1 MSTRSALA
9 GGAVTVAI
17 VAALGNP
24 AAQDAAAEEGASVL
38 LRTVVGVPG
47 WDVPDGAGGDVV
59 GGVVLRLA
67 VLIVLAAALCAAAG
81 RARARGPALLA
92 GWGALVVAG
101 AVAAA
106 VAYAYAVTVILPGGT
121 FGDLDGDGL
130 VAAANDGAAFG
141 LWAGWLVGLAVAV
154 ATRPERAEVFDEPAA
169 VSAHAGRITDP
180 PAPWWAPTSTVDEN
194 GRTTTRPG
202 PTVFPPG
209 GMPPVVAGVDD
220 PPNPRPAT
228 APATASAP
236 GPHPEPEP
244 DPDATAVIPD
254 ASDTTLIPDA
264 TPDPTTPFPR

>member
-38 LRTVVGVPG
+38 LRTVAGVPG

-67 VLIVLAAALCAAAG
+67 V
-81 RARARGPALLA
+81 LA

-141 LWAGWLVGLAVAV
+141 LWAGWLVGLAVAI

-169 VSAHAGRITDP
+169 VPAHAGRITDP

>member
-1 MSTRSALA
+1 
-9 GGAVTVAI
+9 VAI

-38 LRTVVGVPG
+38 LRSVAGVPS
-47 WDVPDGAGGDVV
+47 WDVPDGAGADVV

-67 VLIVLAAALCAAAG
+67 VLIVLAAALCALAG
-81 RARARGPALLA
+81 RARARGPGLLA

-101 AVAAA
+101 AMAAM
-106 VAYAYAVTVILPGGT
+106 VAYVYAVTVTLPGGA

-141 LWAGWLVGLAVAV
+141 LWAGWLVGLAVAI
-154 ATRPERAEVFDEPAA
+154 AIRPVGAEEFDEPAA
-169 VSAHAGRITDP
+169 VRTYAGRGITDP

-194 GRTTTRPG
+194 GKTTTRPG

-209 GMPPVVAGVDD
+209 GMPPVVAGVEDT
-220 PPNPRPAT
+220 PIPQPVA
-228 APATASAP
+228 ASATTP
-236 GPHPEPEP
+236 ASEPDAGPEP
-244 DPDATAVIPD
+244 DPDATSVIPD
-254 ASDTTLIPDA
+254 ASDPTSVIPET